1 MPAARPVLRRGE
13 AVSVA
18 LVTCALGDRE
28 PAAKAVL
35 MDGDGNVAARAK
47 LVFQTREAADAA
59 GVSRLSAELDGP
71 SIGPGDYDLVISLG
85 ADGLAETISRIPVV
99 IVDEDVGIVDEDVGI
114 VDEDVGVV
122 DEDVGEVTHSG

>member
-1 MPAARPVLRRGE
+1 MPFPFRLDGKPFMPAARPVLRRGE

-28 PAAKAVL
+28 PAATAVL

-85 ADGLAETISRIPVV
+85 ADGLAETVSRIPVV
-99 IVDEDVGIVDEDVGI
+99 VVDA
-114 VDEDVGVV
+114 DVGVV
-122 DEDVGEVTHSG
+122 DAEETRSG